1 MTQKSST
8 EQFLFH
14 PIENNRNKYKIPK
27 HSITNLISTQNHIG
41 TNTEQIQLDHGNDG
55 EEIVQVETSE
65 SYWKLITEQRQQAIE
80 KANTENQQLHTL
92 IDDISKENDKLRII
106 ANHCDYLQNI
116 LETVNAE
123 NISHL
128 NETNTT
134 DNSLD

>member
-1 MTQKSST
+1 
-8 EQFLFH
+8 
-14 PIENNRNKYKIPK
+14 
-27 HSITNLISTQNHIG
+27 
-41 TNTEQIQLDHGNDG
+41 
-55 EEIVQVETSE
+55 ETSE